1 VGQTLAI
8 RSQGSHL
15 LLVGRLIQGCGE
27 RQKQVSPA
35 PSIAGA
41 EEAAEK
47 LEKSDE
53 TDEKRPSAAKADIQF
68 TGFMRGLKPPP
79 PSAWSFSAVC
89 KAQY

>member
-1 VGQTLAI
+1 M
-8 RSQGSHL
+8 
-15 LLVGRLIQGCGE
+15 
-27 RQKQVSPA
+27 
-35 PSIAGA
+35 GA
-41 EEAAEK
+41 KEAAEK

-89 KAQY
+89 KPQPFVARGLMYGLKPVPFKTEASKEFFRD